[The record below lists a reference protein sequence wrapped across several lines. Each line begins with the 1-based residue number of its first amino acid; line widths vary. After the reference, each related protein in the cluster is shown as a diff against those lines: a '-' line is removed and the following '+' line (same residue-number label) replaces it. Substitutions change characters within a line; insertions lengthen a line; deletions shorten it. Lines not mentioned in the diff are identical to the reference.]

1 MALSHQG
8 LPVYVAAIDITSATS
23 DVIVGGPPL
32 GPLLVLYTLLAFD
45 TLLAASEGL
54 APEEPSSEASKN

>member
-8 LPVYVAAIDITSATS
+8 LPVYVAAIDITSATG

-32 GPLLVLYTLLAFD
+32 GPLLVLY